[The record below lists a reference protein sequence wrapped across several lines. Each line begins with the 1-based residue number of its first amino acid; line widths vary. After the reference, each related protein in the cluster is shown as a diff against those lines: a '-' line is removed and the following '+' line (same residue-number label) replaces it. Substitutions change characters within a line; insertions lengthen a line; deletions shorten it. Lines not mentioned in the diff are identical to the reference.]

1 MLENFNLPGE
11 TTMAKVAP
19 YHTDTPEYPPKH
31 REVYHDHD
39 DCHDG
44 KAIKPQHRKAGTGNK
59 PRCKVCINL
68 G

>member
-1 MLENFNLPGE
+1 
-11 TTMAKVAP
+11 MAAGL
-19 YHTDTPEYPPKH
+19 TDKLWSMTDLATDSPEYPPKH

-44 KAIKPQHRKAGTGNK
+44 KAIEAQHRESGTGGK
-59 PRCKVCINL
+59 EHCKVCTKL

>member
-1 MLENFNLPGE
+1 
-11 TTMAKVAP
+11 MAKVAP
-19 YHTDTPEYPPKH
+19 YHTDTPEYPPQH

>member
-1 MLENFNLPGE
+1 MKGE
-11 TTMAKVAP
+11 APMAKVPA
-19 YHTDTPEYPPKH
+19 YHTDSPEYPPKH

-44 KAIKPQHRKAGTGNK
+44 KAIKPEHRKPGTGFK
-59 PRCKVCINL
+59 QRCDVCIKL